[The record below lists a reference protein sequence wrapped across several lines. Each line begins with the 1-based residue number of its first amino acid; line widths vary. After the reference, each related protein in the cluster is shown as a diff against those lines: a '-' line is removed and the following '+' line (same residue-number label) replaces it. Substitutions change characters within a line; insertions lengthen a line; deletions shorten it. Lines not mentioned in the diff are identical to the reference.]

1 MSIFFIYNQSPLN
14 SFSIN
19 DCSSAEDKISV
30 ALPTVPPC
38 LSQTVLWSLPNFF
51 DFTCSCDIK
60 CDCLKNHK
68 VIEADV
74 KGHKVPFDVSLEVL

>member
-38 LSQTVLWSLPNFF
+38 LSQTVYDLCQIFL
-51 DFTCSCDIK
+51 I
-60 CDCLKNHK
+60 LLVV
-68 VIEADV
+68 VILNV
-74 KGHKVPFDVSLEVL
+74 IV